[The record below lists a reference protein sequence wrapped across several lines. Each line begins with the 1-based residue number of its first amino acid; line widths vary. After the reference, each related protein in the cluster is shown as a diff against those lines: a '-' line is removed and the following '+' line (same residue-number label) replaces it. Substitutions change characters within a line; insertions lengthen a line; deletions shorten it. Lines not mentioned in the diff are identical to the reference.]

1 MCVRASISI
10 MATSM
15 VLLGG
20 CASNPPEPLMST
32 RGSTIVQTGRVTD
45 VRDVAVRG
53 GRASGVGS
61 FIGTI
66 VGGVAGSKIGSGT
79 GSTVAG
85 IGGAVAGGMAGQR
98 QRSDRTHRATRRWR
112 APHLP
117 RQSGR
122 TLSHRR
128 HGQDHDRQWRFHD
141 RPPLIREERFRYRSD
156 SWSAS
161 ARTTQQ

>member
-1 MCVRASISI
+1 MRVRVPISSVAI
-10 MATSM
+10 AMT
-15 VLLGG
+15 LLAG
-20 CASNPPEPLMST
+20 CTSNPPAPLMST
-32 RGSTIVQTGRVTD
+32 QGSTIVQAGRVTD

-98 QRSDRTHRATRRWR
+98 VEEAGKGSAATELTVQLDDGERRTYRVSPGDPYRIGDSVKITTVNGVSTVA
-112 APHLP
+112 
-117 RQSGR
+117 
-122 TLSHRR
+122 
-128 HGQDHDRQWRFHD
+128 
-141 RPPLIREERFRYRSD
+141 RY
-156 SWSAS
+156 
-161 ARTTQQ
+161 

>member
-98 QRSDRTHRATRRWR
+98 VEEAGKGSAATELTVQLDDGERRTYRVNPGEPYRIGDTVRITTVNGVSTIA
-112 APHLP
+112 
-117 RQSGR
+117 
-122 TLSHRR
+122 R
-128 HGQDHDRQWRFHD
+128 H
-141 RPPLIREERFRYRSD
+141 
-156 SWSAS
+156 
-161 ARTTQQ
+161 